1 MRNEIG
7 WFRYKSDSLARVL
20 HCTLAELLVSRIETD
35 FRIKKFP
42 RIPIV
47 RGNWFRRVYSSYSNV
62 STFLVWIQPFNVEK
76 QPQFYRGNREVE
88 LWVVHVKIRMEL
100 TLLSCHEVETIRIQ
114 TVQTFELVV
123 DSDRNISPKTR
134 MKCSSFI

>member
-1 MRNEIG
+1 MRNEIDR
-7 WFRYKSDSLARVL
+7 FRYRSDSLARVL
-20 HCTLAELLVSRIETD
+20 HCTLAELLVSRID
-35 FRIKKFP
+35 IDSKIKEFP

-47 RGNWFRRVYSSYSNV
+47 RGNWFCRVYRGHSNV
-62 STFLVWIQPFNVEK
+62 STFLVWIRPFNVEK
-76 QPQFYRGNREVE
+76 QSQFYRGNREVE

-123 DSDRNISPKTR
+123 DSDRNISPETR